1 MQHRVKDVEKH
12 KKRVGNMEDRM
23 RTSDIYLIGT
33 TGRDG
38 RENRGERMLFKKMR
52 TENLPE
58 LIKEAIHR
66 FKESQ

>member
-12 KKRVGNMEDRM
+12 KKRVGNMEDKM
-23 RTSDIYLIGT
+23 RTSDTYLIGT
-33 TGRDG
+33 IGRDG
-38 RENRGERMLFKKMR
+38 RENTGERMLFKKMR
-52 TENLPE
+52 TENFPE